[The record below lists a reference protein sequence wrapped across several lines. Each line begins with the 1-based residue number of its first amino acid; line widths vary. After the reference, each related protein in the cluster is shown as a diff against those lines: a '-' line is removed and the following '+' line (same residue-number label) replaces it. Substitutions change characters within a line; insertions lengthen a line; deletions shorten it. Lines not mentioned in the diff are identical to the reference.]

1 MSYAIKKNALK
12 NEIILN
18 YENIF
23 YKGISWAEL
32 SVIKNKVYK
41 LAQKYGLI
49 RDFKENGII

>member
-1 MSYAIKKNALK
+1 MSYALKKNALK
-12 NEIILN
+12 NEIIMN

-23 YKGISWAEL
+23 YKGISWTEI

-49 RDFKENGII
+49 REFKENGII